1 MDTLDPPNDGDAQQ
15 AEAGLA
21 SSRSRRERNPRAA
34 KTGRFSALE
43 KLKVIFTYLFIRKLI
58 IYY

>member
-1 MDTLDPPNDGDAQQ
+1 MDTLDPPNDRDAQQ

-43 KLKVIFTYLFIRKLI
+43 KLKVIFA
-58 IYY
+58 

>member
-1 MDTLDPPNDGDAQQ
+1 MDNHDSANDGGDLQ

-21 SSRSRRERNPRAA
+21 ASRSRRERNPRAA

-43 KLKVIFTYLFIRKLI
+43 KLKVR
-58 IYY
+58 